1 MKKSQT
7 TREDGLA
14 MIASWKSSG
23 KSCREFCS
31 EQNISYHRL
40 QYWHG
45 VYNRIKSSEAYK
57 GQNRF
62 IPISVQTENMISP
75 GIEIH
80 TPGGYSI
87 KLYQSVDLKTLISI
101 LR

>member
-1 MKKSQT
+1 MKKAQT
-7 TREDGLA
+7 SREEGLA
-14 MIASWKSSG
+14 MIANWKSSG

-31 EQNISYHRL
+31 EQSITYHRL

-45 VYNRIKSSEAYK
+45 VYNLIKSGERQK
-57 GQNRF
+57 GPNKF
-62 IPISVQTENMISP
+62 IPISVHTKNMTSP

-87 KLYQSVDLKTLISI
+87 KFYQLVDLKTLISI